1 MIEHSSRRHQIA
13 LNTSIRLAGYFYE
26 MYRPGETMVSPKKVI
41 RVLNEAKVN
50 FVLMGAHGVGSW
62 RQSTRSTKDVDVLVV
77 KRDIAKAVRVLHEA
91 FPKLEVVDTTVVVRF
106 VDPKK
111 KESLIDVMKPVQT
124 VFQMAFK
131 HTVAI
136 GETHRIPSLEMA
148 LVSKFAAMISPHRIA
163 MRKMQD
169 AADFMDIVVG
179 NRDDIDLKKLR
190 RLAEQTYKGGGK
202 EILALVNDTIAGRT
216 IRI

>member
-1 MIEHSSRRHQIA
+1 
-13 LNTSIRLAGYFYE
+13 
-26 MYRPGETMVSPKKVI
+26 MVSPKKVI

-91 FPKLEVVDTTVVVRF
+91 FPKLEVVDTTDVVRF

-111 KESLIDVMKPVQT
+111 KESLIDVMKPEQT

-202 EILALVNDTIAGRT
+202 EITALVNDTIAGRT